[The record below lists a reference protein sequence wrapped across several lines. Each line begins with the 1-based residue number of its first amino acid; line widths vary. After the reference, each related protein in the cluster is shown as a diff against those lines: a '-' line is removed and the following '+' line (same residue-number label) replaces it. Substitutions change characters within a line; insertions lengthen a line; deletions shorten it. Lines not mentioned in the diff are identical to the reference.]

1 MAAVRRV
8 TAASHDHFNATAFVE
23 TTIPAPRGDGNSVLV
38 VSLMHGVAFHP
49 R

>member
-23 TTIPAPRGDGNSVLV
+23 ATLAPDGNLERATGIPCWS
-38 VSLMHGVAFHP
+38 G